1 VDISVLPRGSRH
13 LQPVVTDDGS
23 ARLDFEWSRV
33 TADDSLLTRLAE
45 TARRTRDDTEP
56 PGLILTLDSG
66 SAQPMSAGRLAAVLA
81 DTAQIATG
89 TVVAVLGAGIHPDE
103 LKAAIDRFHR
113 QPDTGGPFLLVDQ
126 GGRSAWCGGTPPVR
140 DLLNSVADDPD
151 GSFPTKAGRSD
162 LLRRTLGADSQ
173 LLTRSGDDVQLAIT
187 TTEVLDVLR
196 TLVAKRLRDRVEQ
209 AGPGVDRG
217 HFRTPTL
224 QVTDRWVD
232 VDMVLRDVV
241 GMATAGFLLAHQL
254 VRDDGPMA
262 AGTQVLRVAT
272 ASAELTQA
280 IARSAGMT
288 ANVELIID
296 EFDSSAE
303 QLHHIKQGGN
313 VVLCADLML
322 TENSVRRALAESLN
336 WGATPIAVVVP
347 LDARETAGPLDNLEI
362 LNIRLPVWSLARIAV
377 ATPTDSDQPPV
388 DIDPVLRSVGSTQHP
403 VTRYYG
409 WNPDEFL
416 DAATLLP
423 RTMSLGHVGRPA
435 HRHFTVCFDIGPLL
449 ADEEGMQKRL
459 VDHMVEVVTDWR
471 SKSGAPHGDG
481 PEHPLVVCHPD
492 RTDENAG
499 TLALL
504 VRQALSDRLPGNVPV
519 TTRPVARAVLGSK
532 WAFPQSVEKLPP
544 NSDVLLVDWG
554 SIDAT
559 TVVQMVRLV
568 AEAGAARIL
577 AVVLVSQLQVHDER
591 GLTMLRSVEGTR
603 RDDAGRET
611 SVDVPLRVR
620 FLTALGNSAT
630 PVSRCSL
637 CNLREQLQR
646 DLEDGDLPRLVQ
658 SHVEELIE
666 KLRVRSREE
675 VVGEPADAFGAPIDR
690 THVAAYVRLRIRLL
704 SAMRFTAERQRV
716 ADEIAAMAASDDLVG
731 RGAAIRL
738 LAAERHWL
746 KLSPLRFA
754 ECREALARMSREIAT
769 DSGTNER
776 LRVQALIVLV
786 TTAPAIFVRA
796 LPELW
801 ESCLDRPTLVKHL
814 LYQLSRIV
822 RRRRGDAPVPPGE
835 LRSRLLACRAL
846 LDQRDAGGETAHSE
860 LNWQLARMTFQVAQG
875 QLDNGIGSREAWRT
889 LREHYLDRLRR
900 HSDAEAAM
908 TRLLFLLENLDHMDD
923 DFWAV
928 VQRSWNTV
936 ESFLYT
942 YLLPFLTPL
951 ANLLSGPFAEEHFDT
966 DERRCLESLTS
977 QGAMR
982 YLTQLDNELLK
993 LRELRSHGTEI
1004 ARAELVNKVGVL
1016 YRTVLAAGPTGRELA
1031 RLARFL
1037 IACPTLLQKTLRA
1050 CVDAAEVA
1058 LLPLRI
1064 RIVAEEQD
1072 VTVFCPDE
1080 LLSNTIT
1087 HLLQNAG
1094 SAKHR
1099 PAHGI
1104 DKVIDLEIT
1113 VSEEGGTARVVVR
1126 NEGTVRTTPI
1136 GHGINSI
1143 QQKLLDFDGYLAPMP
1158 PTGRWTYEIEL
1169 RLPVWAMEPWK
1180 E

>member
-1 VDISVLPRGSRH
+1 
-13 LQPVVTDDGS
+13 
-23 ARLDFEWSRV
+23 
-33 TADDSLLTRLAE
+33 
-45 TARRTRDDTEP
+45 
-56 PGLILTLDSG
+56 
-66 SAQPMSAGRLAAVLA
+66 
-81 DTAQIATG
+81 
-89 TVVAVLGAGIHPDE
+89 VVAVLGAGIHRDE
-103 LKAAIDRFHR
+103 LRSAVAEFHR
-113 QPDTGGPFLLVDQ
+113 GPDTGGPFLLIDH
-126 GGRSAWCGGTPPVR
+126 GGASAWCGGEPPVR
-140 DLLNSVADDPD
+140 DLLNSMADDPD
-151 GSFPTKAGRSD
+151 GPFPTKGGTSA
-162 LLRRTLGADSQ
+162 LLRRTLGADSR
-173 LLTRSGDDVQLAIT
+173 LLTGTGDDVQLAVT
-187 TTEVLDVLR
+187 ATEVLDILR
-196 TLVAKRLRDRVEQ
+196 TLVAERLRDRIEQ

-254 VRDDGPMA
+254 VRDDGPMV

-280 IARSAGMT
+280 IARCAGMT

-303 QLHHIKQGGN
+303 QLHHIRQGGN

-322 TENSVRRALAESLN
+322 TENSVRRALAECLS

-362 LNIRLPVWSLARIAV
+362 LNTRLPVWSLARIAV
-377 ATPTDSDQPPV
+377 ATPAASDQPPV

-409 WNPDEFL
+409 WDPDEFL

-423 RTMSLGHVGRPA
+423 RTMSLGHVGRTA
-435 HRHFTVCFDIGPLL
+435 HRHFTVCFDVGPLL
-449 ADEEGMQKRL
+449 ADEKGMRKRL
-459 VDHMVEVVTDWR
+459 ADHMVEVVTDWR
-471 SKSGAPHGDG
+471 SEPGAASGR
-481 PEHPLVVCHPD
+481 PLVICHPD
-492 RTDENAG
+492 RTDEHAG
-499 TLALL
+499 TLAVL
-504 VRQALSDRLPGNVPV
+504 VQQALRERLPGNVPV

-532 WAFPQSVEKLPP
+532 WAFPQSVETVPP
-544 NSDVLLVDWG
+544 GSDVLLVDWG
-554 SIDAT
+554 SIEAT
-559 TVVQMVRLV
+559 TVVQMVRLL
-568 AEAGAARIL
+568 AEAGADRIL
-577 AVVLVSQLQVHDER
+577 AVVLLSQLQVHDER

-603 RDDAGRET
+603 LDDAGRET
-611 SVDVPLRVR
+611 SVEVPLRVR

-637 CNLREQLQR
+637 CNLREQFQR
-646 DLEDGDLPRLVQ
+646 DLDDGDLPRLVHG
-658 SHVEELIE
+658 HVEELIE

-675 VVGEPADAFGAPIDR
+675 VVGEPTDAFGAPIGR
-690 THVAAYVRLRIRLL
+690 GHVAAYVRLRIRLL

-716 ADEIAAMAASDDLVG
+716 ADEIAALANSDDLVG

-754 ECREALARMSREIAT
+754 GCREALARMSREIAT
-769 DSGTNER
+769 DQGADER
-776 LRVQALIVLV
+776 LRVQALIVFV

-796 LPELW
+796 LSELW
-801 ESCLDRPTLVKHL
+801 ESCLDRPTLVQHL
-814 LYQLSRIV
+814 VYQLSRIV

-835 LRSRLLACRAL
+835 LRSQLLACRAL
-846 LDQRDAGGETAHSE
+846 LDQRDARGETLHSE

-875 QLDNGIGSREAWRT
+875 QLDIGIGSREAWRT

-951 ANLLSGPFAEEHFDT
+951 ANLLSGPFAEEHFDM

-1004 ARAELVNKVGVL
+1004 ARAELVKKVGDL
-1016 YRTVLAAGPTGRELA
+1016 NRTVLAAGPTERELA

-1037 IACPTLLQKTLRA
+1037 IACPTVLQKTLRA
-1050 CVDAAEVA
+1050 SVAAAEVA
-1058 LLPLRI
+1058 LLPLQI
-1064 RIVAEEQD
+1064 RIVAPKQD
-1072 VTVFCPDE
+1072 IAVFCPDE

-1099 PAHGI
+1099 PPDGVDTVVEA
-1104 DKVIDLEIT
+1104 EIT
-1113 VSEEGGTARVVVR
+1113 VTEKDGTAIVVVS

-1143 QQKLLDFDGYLAPMP
+1143 QQKLLDFDGELAPLR
-1158 PTGRWTYEIEL
+1158 PTGRWSYEIEL
-1169 RLPVWAMEPWK
+1169 RLPVWAVEPWK